1 MKQAASQKPAQKE
14 TIYLLS
20 SAIYSEPLALNLKV
34 QTCGKKK
41 RQQII
46 RLTKPA
52 LTLINALSAK
62 VLWNSLF
69 IYYKALISVNVIQ
82 EIIWL

>member
-1 MKQAASQKPAQKE
+1 MLA
-14 TIYLLS
+14 

-46 RLTKPA
+46 
-52 LTLINALSAK
+52 
-62 VLWNSLF
+62 
-69 IYYKALISVNVIQ
+69 
-82 EIIWL
+82 

>member
-1 MKQAASQKPAQKE
+1 
-14 TIYLLS
+14 LLS

-34 QTCGKKK
+34 QACGKKR

-46 RLTKPA
+46 QLTKSA
-52 LTLINALSAK
+52 LTLINALSVK

-69 IYYKALISVNVIQ
+69 IQEKTLISANVIQ